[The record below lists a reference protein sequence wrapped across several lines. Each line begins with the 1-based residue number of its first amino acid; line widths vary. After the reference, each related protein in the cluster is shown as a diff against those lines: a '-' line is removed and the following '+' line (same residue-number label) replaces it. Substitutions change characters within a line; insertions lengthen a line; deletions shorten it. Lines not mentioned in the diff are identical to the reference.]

1 MVTIMELRHLKYFV
15 AVAEELSFSRAAER
29 VRVAQPALSAQIRS
43 LEEELGVQ
51 LLERHSR
58 GVALTQVGKVFLRE
72 ARLAIQQA
80 DRAAISAQEAA
91 RGLLGELR
99 IGCITSFTNE
109 QLLRLVRA
117 YRTEFPKV
125 DLRFLD
131 KTPAGLEEAV
141 INKEVDVAFLRPPVR
156 DSYLNLRVV
165 EHAEMVIVMSRTHPL
180 ASAKHIS
187 WEQLKDETFIQ
198 LPDQESPGFNGRFR
212 EYALKAGFVP
222 RIAQYGH
229 EMHSILWHVEVGL
242 GIAVMVAGMKDL
254 LRRDLVIQSFKKPLP
269 TIETLM
275 VWRKDDTSPTLAEFL
290 RLSKLHLSAE

>member
-1 MVTIMELRHLKYFV
+1 MELRHLKYFV

-58 GVALTQVGKVFLRE
+58 GVALTQVGKVFLQE
-72 ARLAIQQA
+72 ARNTIKQA
-80 DRAAISAQEAA
+80 ERAATSAQEAA

-109 QLLRLVRA
+109 HLLRLVRA
-117 YRTEFPKV
+117 YRCAFPNV
-125 DLRFLD
+125 DLRFFD

-141 INKEVDVAFLRPPVR
+141 VNRDVDVAFVRPPVR
-156 DSYLNLRVV
+156 DSNLHVRVV
-165 EHAEMVIVMSRTHPL
+165 EHAEMVLVMPGNHRL
-180 ASAKHIS
+180 AGTREIA
-187 WEQLKDETFIQ
+187 WGELENETFIQ
-198 LPDQESPGFNGRFR
+198 LSDQESPGFNSRFR
-212 EYALKAGFVP
+212 EYALKAGFIP
-222 RIAQYGH
+222 QITHYGH

-242 GIAVMVAGMKDL
+242 GVAIMVSGMKDL
-254 LRRDLVIQSFKKPLP
+254 LRRDLVMRPFKKPVP

-275 VWRKDDTSPTLAEFL
+275 VWRKDNTSPTVAEFV
-290 RLSKLHLSAE
+290 RSSKLYLSPE